1 VSGVSPKPTVAGRG
15 ESPRTGSRPLRV
27 ALVDDHQFIAD
38 LLERAREREPGR
50 FEFVGNAPRLAEV
63 PTLLRQAPADV
74 VLVDY
79 SLPDG
84 RGSDVLRL
92 IRRQWPRAR
101 LVLFSGHSEPDILHE
116 AIAAGADG
124 ILAKGTGVDEIL
136 SVIDRAHRGEV
147 LLDSE
152 ILRDLMRQPSAG
164 ATRLAALDRL
174 TPRERVVLEA
184 MLATGTTQEA
194 AHRIGMAPATLRVH
208 LHRVSQKL
216 GATSRLET
224 LSIALQAGLIRA
236 PSGAADAEPTSGAA
250 EAEPPRG

>member
-1 VSGVSPKPTVAGRG
+1 MTRDADQ
-15 ESPRTGSRPLRV
+15 PRTGPELRPRPIRV

-38 LLERAREREPGR
+38 LLRRALERNPER
-50 FEFVGNAPRLAEV
+50 FEFVGNAARLAEV
-63 PTLLRQAPADV
+63 GVLLRQDPADV

-92 IRRQWPRAR
+92 VRRHWPRAR

-124 ILAKGTGVDEIL
+124 IIAKGTGMDEIL
-136 SVIDRAHRGEV
+136 GVIERAHRGDV
-147 LLDSE
+147 LLAPE
-152 ILRDLMRQPSAG
+152 ILRDLMSLPAGG

-184 MLATGTTQEA
+184 MLAAGTTEEA
-194 AHRIGMAPATLRVH
+194 ARRIGMAPATLRVH
-208 LHRVSQKL
+208 LHRAGQKL

-224 LSIALQAGLIRA
+224 VSLALRAGLIRA
-236 PSGAADAEPTSGAA
+236 PAGGQGSA
-250 EAEPPRG
+250 PPRPED